1 MVFPVSSVML
11 NRIDDYGATLR
22 AHSGP
27 LMRFISW
34 RALPDGNVEV
44 TNDTS
49 DLYRYYD
56 CTDETEFL
64 YDCILQTIEFDLPR
78 EIDYLKR
85 HDDLVRRI
93 INAFEFPGRTAEDI
107 IMLIRRNGGV
117 FPKERRKKEFA
128 RLTETEVPTLEIMVA
143 EGVAGFDQQ

>member
-11 NRIDDYGATLR
+11 SRIDDYGAALR
-22 AHSGP
+22 GHSGP
-27 LMRFISW
+27 LMRFIAW
-34 RALPDGNVEV
+34 KALPDGNVEV

-56 CTDETEFL
+56 CTNEAEFL
-64 YDCILQTIEFDLPR
+64 YDCILQTIESDLPR

-85 HDDLVRRI
+85 HDLAVKRI
-93 INAFEFPGRTAEDI
+93 INAFEMPGRTAEDI

-117 FPKERRKKEFA
+117 LPRKRRKKEFE
-128 RLTETEVPTLEIMVA
+128 RLTESEVATLEAIVA
-143 EGVAGFDQQ
+143 EGFAGFG

>member
-1 MVFPVSSVML
+1 MTTEP
-11 NRIDDYGATLR
+11 RYGAFRPANEIHILEGITGR
-22 AHSGP
+22 QRGGHQTTP
-27 LMRFISW
+27 RIST
-34 RALPDGNVEV
+34 V
-44 TNDTS
+44 
-49 DLYRYYD
+49 YYD